1 MASGGS
7 SHRGATGARGVRTGR
22 ARRVSIHL
30 VPIRRSARVTR
41 SAGLAVALLLVA
53 GCAAQP
59 GTDNTASTDEA
70 TSSAAPE
77 AEETTAPTATATA
90 TTAGAESPAPE
101 FPADT
106 SADTAEPVDPEGL
119 TVTEVRAAPHEGFER
134 VVFELAGSGT
144 PGWQVEYVD
153 APSSQG
159 SGDAV
164 DVPGSAFLQV
174 TLQGTSYP
182 YETGAEEVARGP
194 VSVSGTDTVQGV
206 VYDATFEGTSVA
218 WIGTSAEVPFR
229 VSALSDPTRLVVEVA
244 DAG

>member
-1 MASGGS
+1 MPCRRS
-7 SHRGATGARGVRTGR
+7 SHRGVAGARGDR
-22 ARRVSIHL
+22 AGGVHRASIHL
-30 VPIRRSARVTR
+30 VLIRRPARVTR

-59 GTDNTASTDEA
+59 DTDSAGSTGEASS
-70 TSSAAPE
+70 SSAAPE
-77 AEETTAPTATATA
+77 ATTETTAE
-90 TTAGAESPAPE
+90 TTAAASESPAAE

-106 SADTAEPVDPEGL
+106 SADTADPVDPEGL
-119 TVTEVRAAPHEGFER
+119 TVTAVRAAEHEGYDR

-144 PGWQVEYVD
+144 PGWRVEYVD

-159 SGDAV
+159 SGSPV
-164 DVPGSAFLQV
+164 DVPGTAFLQV

-194 VSVSGTDTVQGV
+194 VSVSGTGTVQGV

>member
-1 MASGGS
+1 M
-7 SHRGATGARGVRTGR
+7 
-22 ARRVSIHL
+22 
-30 VPIRRSARVTR
+30 RRSARVTR

-59 GTDNTASTDEA
+59 GTDSTASTADA
-70 TSSAAPE
+70 SFSAAPE
-77 AEETTAPTATATA
+77 TGGTTEPTPTTTTAE
-90 TTAGAESPAPE
+90 AESPAPE

-144 PGWQVEYVD
+144 PGWRVEYVD

-164 DVPGSAFLQV
+164 AVPGSAFLQV

>member
-1 MASGGS
+1 M
-7 SHRGATGARGVRTGR
+7 
-22 ARRVSIHL
+22 
-30 VPIRRSARVTR
+30 PIRRSARVTR

-59 GTDNTASTDEA
+59 GTDSTASTADA
-70 TSSAAPE
+70 SFSAAPE
-77 AEETTAPTATATA
+77 TGGTTEPTPTTTTAE
-90 TTAGAESPAPE
+90 AESPAPE

-144 PGWQVEYVD
+144 PGWRVEYVD

-164 DVPGSAFLQV
+164 AVPGSAFLQV

>member
-1 MASGGS
+1 M
-7 SHRGATGARGVRTGR
+7 
-22 ARRVSIHL
+22 L
-30 VPIRRSARVTR
+30 IRRPARVTR
-41 SAGLAVALLLVA
+41 SVGLAVALLLVA

-59 GTDNTASTDEA
+59 DTDSAGSTGDASS
-70 TSSAAPE
+70 SSAAPE
-77 AEETTAPTATATA
+77 ATETTAEATE
-90 TTAGAESPAPE
+90 AGAESPAPE

-106 SADTAEPVDPEGL
+106 SADSADPVDPEGL
-119 TVTEVRAAPHEGFER
+119 TVTAVRAAEHEGYDR

-159 SGDAV
+159 SGAAV

>member
-1 MASGGS
+1 M
-7 SHRGATGARGVRTGR
+7 
-22 ARRVSIHL
+22 
-30 VPIRRSARVTR
+30 TR
-41 SAGLAVALLLVA
+41 SAGLAVALLLAA

-59 GTDNTASTDEA
+59 GTDSAASTDEA

-77 AEETTAPTATATA
+77 PEETPEEAPEA
-90 TTAGAESPAPE
+90 TTAAGSESPAPE

-106 SADTAEPVDPEGL
+106 SVDTAEPVDPEGL
-119 TVTEVRAAPHEGFER
+119 TVTDVRAAPHEGFER

-144 PGWQVEYVD
+144 PGWRVEYVD

-218 WIGTSAEVPFR
+218 WIGTSAQVPFR

>member
-1 MASGGS
+1 M
-7 SHRGATGARGVRTGR
+7 
-22 ARRVSIHL
+22 L
-30 VPIRRSARVTR
+30 IRRPARVTR

-59 GTDNTASTDEA
+59 DTDSAGSTGEASS
-70 TSSAAPE
+70 SSAAPE
-77 AEETTAPTATATA
+77 ATETTAEATEETTAPASQ
-90 TTAGAESPAPE
+90 SPAAE

-106 SADTAEPVDPEGL
+106 SADTADPVDPEGL
-119 TVTEVRAAPHEGFER
+119 TVTAVRAAEHEGYDR

-159 SGDAV
+159 SGAAV
-164 DVPGSAFLQV
+164 EVPGAAFLQV

>member
-1 MASGGS
+1 M
-7 SHRGATGARGVRTGR
+7 
-22 ARRVSIHL
+22 
-30 VPIRRSARVTR
+30 PIRRPARVTR
-41 SAGLAVALLLVA
+41 SAGLAAALLLVA

-59 GTDNTASTDEA
+59 GTDSAASTGA
-70 TSSAAPE
+70 ASSSAAPE
-77 AEETTAPTATATA
+77 TGASTAPT
-90 TTAGAESPAPE
+90 TTAAGSESPAPE
-101 FPADT
+101 FNGDT
-106 SADTAEPVDPEGL
+106 SPETAEPVDPEGL
-119 TVTEVRAAPHEGFER
+119 TVTAVRAAAHEGYER
-134 VVFELAGSGT
+134 VVFELAGTGT
-144 PGWQVEYVD
+144 PGWRVEYVD

-159 SGDAV
+159 SGAAV
-164 DVPGSAFLQV
+164 DVPGSAWLQV

-194 VSVSGTDTVQGV
+194 VPVTGTETVQGV

>member
-1 MASGGS
+1 M
-7 SHRGATGARGVRTGR
+7 
-22 ARRVSIHL
+22 L
-30 VPIRRSARVTR
+30 IRRPARVTR

-59 GTDNTASTDEA
+59 DTDSAGSTGEASS
-70 TSSAAPE
+70 SSAAPE
-77 AEETTAPTATATA
+77 ATTETTAE
-90 TTAGAESPAPE
+90 TTAAASESPAAE

-106 SADTAEPVDPEGL
+106 SADTADPVDPEGL
-119 TVTEVRAAPHEGFER
+119 TVTAVRAAEHEGYDR

-144 PGWQVEYVD
+144 PGWRVEYVD

-159 SGDAV
+159 SGSPV
-164 DVPGSAFLQV
+164 DVPGTAFLQV

-194 VSVSGTDTVQGV
+194 VSVSGTGTVQGV

>member
-1 MASGGS
+1 M
-7 SHRGATGARGVRTGR
+7 
-22 ARRVSIHL
+22 
-30 VPIRRSARVTR
+30 PIRRSTRVTR

-59 GTDNTASTDEA
+59 GTDSTASTGDA
-70 TSSAAPE
+70 SSSAAPE
-77 AEETTAPTATATA
+77 ARGTTEPTATAT
-90 TTAGAESPAPE
+90 TVEAESPAPE

-119 TVTEVRAAPHEGFER
+119 TVTEVRAAQHEGYER

-144 PGWQVEYVD
+144 PGWRVEYVD

-164 DVPGSAFLQV
+164 DVPGSAYLQV

>member
-1 MASGGS
+1 MAPEGS
-7 SHRGATGARGVRTGR
+7 SHRGATGARGARAGS
-22 ARRVSIHL
+22 ARRVSIHP
-30 VPIRRSARVTR
+30 VPIRRSVRVTR
-41 SAGLAVALLLVA
+41 SAGLAVALLLAA

-59 GTDNTASTDEA
+59 GTDSAASTDET

-77 AEETTAPTATATA
+77 TEETSEA
-90 TTAGAESPAPE
+90 TTAAASESPAPD

-106 SADTAEPVDPEGL
+106 SADTADPVDPEGL
-119 TVTEVRAAPHEGFER
+119 TVTDVRAAPHEGFER

-144 PGWQVEYVD
+144 PGWRVEYVD

-159 SGDAV
+159 SGEAV

-194 VSVSGTDTVQGV
+194 VSLSGTETVQGV